1 MVRRAANTAQDL
13 IGPNYNR
20 GTNMHLIPLTEEAE
34 IDELEQLQAGT
45 SWIIA
50 AILGA
55 VLIGKSPQPIKK
67 FNIPK
72 SWKMSEIGS
81 LPKMTENSNYLEQI
95 GISRNSEIHRVR
107 VRNFTKISFSL
118 IPSLNFYGEN

>member
-55 VLIGKSPQPIKK
+55 VLIGKFTQPIINSYIKK
-67 FNIPK
+67 SRKCQKLTQVQKCQTIQMISINRKF
-72 SWKMSEIGS
+72 
-81 LPKMTENSNYLEQI
+81 LEQI
-95 GISRNSEIHRVR
+95 QISRNSKIHFEFQFRELP
-107 VRNFTKISFSL
+107 KIVLF
-118 IPSLNFYGEN
+118 

>member
-55 VLIGKSPQPIKK
+55 VLIGEFGLKILNGPNVGKWTVSIK
-67 FNIPK
+67 PK
-72 SWKMSEIGS
+72 
-81 LPKMTENSNYLEQI
+81 
-95 GISRNSEIHRVR
+95 V
-107 VRNFTKISFSL
+107 SFSVH
-118 IPSLNFYGEN
+118 SQVN

>member
-20 GTNMHLIPLTEEAE
+20 GTNMHLIPLTEKAE

-55 VLIGKSPQPIKK
+55 VLIGELFVQEKSAR
-67 FNIPK
+67 
-72 SWKMSEIGS
+72 S
-81 LPKMTENSNYLEQI
+81 TC
-95 GISRNSEIHRVR
+95 
-107 VRNFTKISFSL
+107 TKVNG
-118 IPSLNFYGEN
+118 LN

>member
-55 VLIGKSPQPIKK
+55 VLIGEFGLNGPNVGKYTVSSK
-67 FNIPK
+67 PK
-72 SWKMSEIGS
+72 
-81 LPKMTENSNYLEQI
+81 
-95 GISRNSEIHRVR
+95 V
-107 VRNFTKISFSL
+107 SFSVN
-118 IPSLNFYGEN
+118 SQVN

>member
-1 MVRRAANTAQDL
+1 MVRRAANTAQDM

-55 VLIGKSPQPIKK
+55 VLIGKLTKLRIPGPNQPKK
-67 FNIPK
+67 IDQYHKVGFRD
-72 SWKMSEIGS
+72 
-81 LPKMTENSNYLEQI
+81 L
-95 GISRNSEIHRVR
+95 
-107 VRNFTKISFSL
+107 
-118 IPSLNFYGEN
+118 

>member
-1 MVRRAANTAQDL
+1 MVRRAANTAQDM

-55 VLIGKSPQPIKK
+55 VLIGELFCMEKSGRSTLTKVDGLKCQVV
-67 FNIPK
+67 F
-72 SWKMSEIGS
+72 SS
-81 LPKMTENSNYLEQI
+81 LS
-95 GISRNSEIHRVR
+95 S
-107 VRNFTKISFSL
+107 
-118 IPSLNFYGEN
+118 

>member
-1 MVRRAANTAQDL
+1 MVRRAANTAQDM

-55 VLIGKSPQPIKK
+55 VLIGK
-67 FNIPK
+67 
-72 SWKMSEIGS
+72 
-81 LPKMTENSNYLEQI
+81 LPKPGIPGPNQPKKTINIIRLNS
-95 GISRNSEIHRVR
+95 G
-107 VRNFTKISFSL
+107 TKNRQSFL
-118 IPSLNFYGEN
+118 Q

>member
-1 MVRRAANTAQDL
+1 MAIFYLNPRNFNPRFQVNVGAEWYLHTIYTVRSSTRKVRRHTMVRRAANTAQDL

-55 VLIGKSPQPIKK
+55 VLIGEFGLKIL
-67 FNIPK
+67 NGPK
-72 SWKMSEIGS
+72 CGKMDG
-81 LPKMTENSNYLEQI
+81 LK
-95 GISRNSEIHRVR
+95 
-107 VRNFTKISFSL
+107 
-118 IPSLNFYGEN
+118 

>member
-55 VLIGKSPQPIKK
+55 VLIGKSIQSIKIFHGHIKK
-67 FNIPK
+67 CQKIDLAR
-72 SWKMSEIGS
+72 KMSANTII
-81 LPKMTENSNYLEQI
+81 LIYKNYLEQI
-95 GISRNSEIHRVR
+95 EVSRNSKFHHVR
-107 VRNFTKISFSL
+107 FQK
-118 IPSLNFYGEN
+118 FY

>member
-1 MVRRAANTAQDL
+1 MNVGAEWYLHTIYTVRSSTRKVRRHTMVRRAANTAQDM

-55 VLIGKSPQPIKK
+55 VLIGELPQPIKNLYQQFK
-67 FNIPK
+67 IVF
-72 SWKMSEIGS
+72 
-81 LPKMTENSNYLEQI
+81 
-95 GISRNSEIHRVR
+95 H
-107 VRNFTKISFSL
+107 NFFQV
-118 IPSLNFYGEN
+118 FW

>member
-55 VLIGKSPQPIKK
+55 VLIGKFTPPIK
-67 FNIPK
+67 NCYIQI
-72 SWKMSEIGS
+72 SRKMSEIDPGE
-81 LPKMTENSNYLEQI
+81 KCQKIQM
-95 GISRNSEIHRVR
+95 ISI
-107 VRNFTKISFSL
+107 
-118 IPSLNFYGEN
+118 

>member
-1 MVRRAANTAQDL
+1 MVRRAANTAQDM

-55 VLIGKSPQPIKK
+55 VLIGELPQPITNLYEP
-67 FNIPK
+67 FTK
-72 SWKMSEIGS
+72 S
-81 LPKMTENSNYLEQI
+81 NSN
-95 GISRNSEIHRVR
+95 
-107 VRNFTKISFSL
+107 
-118 IPSLNFYGEN
+118 

>member
-1 MVRRAANTAQDL
+1 M

-55 VLIGKSPQPIKK
+55 VLIGKLTKPGIPGPNQP
-67 FNIPK
+67 
-72 SWKMSEIGS
+72 
-81 LPKMTENSNYLEQI
+81 ENNYLYHIVPSTVPSSSTLLVE
-95 GISRNSEIHRVR
+95 SE
-107 VRNFTKISFSL
+107 
-118 IPSLNFYGEN
+118 YY

>member
-55 VLIGKSPQPIKK
+55 VLIGKLTQPIK
-67 FNIPK
+67 NCYIQK
-72 SWKMSEIGS
+72 SRKYQKLTQVQKCQTIQM
-81 LPKMTENSNYLEQI
+81 
-95 GISRNSEIHRVR
+95 ISI
-107 VRNFTKISFSL
+107 
-118 IPSLNFYGEN
+118 